1 MGVPSFFRW
10 LSQKFPKIIDG
21 CQGSFHEQ
29 YNDLNEPN
37 FNGVEYDNF
46 YIDMNGL
53 IHPCFHPQDRQSP
66 ETIEDMMVMLGRY
79 LDYLIDIVRPR
90 KLLYLAVDGVAPR
103 AKMNQQR
110 SRRFKS
116 AKDAENAELKHAEEN
131 RNKVMNGLPE
141 VPYIKPLD
149 SNCITPGTEF
159 MSVVSKTLKKYIKER
174 MSQSSYWNKLV
185 VILSDS
191 GVPGEGEHKI
201 MDFIRRQK
209 ESPDYNPN
217 IHHCM
222 YGLDADL
229 IMLSLA
235 THERFFS
242 IIREKVFFEQEQ
254 CYICNDIHSPDKCP
268 HRKDIGAMDTIT
280 KPFQFLH
287 CHILRGYL
295 QITLKVE
302 GFEFERCVDDF
313 IFFCFLVGN
322 DFLPHIPSLDIR
334 DGAVDLLMK
343 VYREFLPH
351 GGYITESGSLNVTN
365 AKNFLQEVGK
375 EEPAILEKKCQK
387 EKNYAKRR
395 LDNQI
400 RDLEIKKANVYE
412 NSTLKSTESINTLTP
427 EQQEQLKTQEAEI
440 KKIEDEER
448 KLRADFEQKEL
459 TDEVKLG
466 EPGYTQRYYSVKF
479 KINPKQDTQKIRDIV
494 HSYFE
499 GMNWV
504 LGYYYKGCQ
513 SWDWYYP
520 YLYAPFAEDMG
531 EYVDYNFEIKYKE
544 STPFRPFE
552 QLMSVLPPRSKS
564 CLPYQFHD
572 LMKSKG
578 SPISDFYPDTFEL
591 DFNGEKVDYKAIVVL
606 TFIDQEKLL
615 RYVEPIEMGLTGEL
629 RQRNRRYGDS
639 YIFIGKDNAKY
650 FTTIQT
656 FKAACSSI
664 WGLIKPTIN
673 KLNEE
678 DIKVP
683 LSDYKE
689 LLTPIT
695 NSQQGLS
702 GFIIPVDDMEI
713 GEDQNQCFVAG
724 FINPQFEEGH
734 VFKTRYLD
742 GDSITLPEIS
752 VRGFSNTKPS
762 STYQPKKRVN
772 TGDSYIDER
781 KRELKDDYQQKREQP
796 PIEYHNQQPEAY
808 FTPFMFI
815 QQNYKQPNNN
825 YPQPPQPNYSYSQP
839 PQSNYNYPQPPQS
852 NYSYYQPQ
860 QFYQPN
866 GSYYNQPNQITPTY
880 APYSNPGQHQP
891 QQQPKK
897 PSSGGYGG
905 FFNYC

>member
-10 LSQKFPKIIDG
+10 LKQRFPKIIDD
-21 CQGSFHEQ
+21 CQPSSQEKYG
-29 YNDLNEPN
+29 DLNEPN
-37 FNGVEYDNF
+37 TNGVEYDNF

-53 IHPCFHPQDRQSP
+53 IHPCLHPQDRQAAESV
-66 ETIEDMMVMLGRY
+66 EDMMVLLTRY

-116 AKDAENAELKHAEEN
+116 AKDAENAELKQAEEN
-131 RNKVMNGLPE
+131 RNRAKNGLPE
-141 VPYIKPLD
+141 IPYVRPFD

-242 IIREKVFFEQEQ
+242 IVREKVFFEQDQ
-254 CYICNDIHSPDKCP
+254 CYICNKIHPPDKCP
-268 HRKDIGAMDTIT
+268 HRKEVGALDTII

-322 DFLPHIPSLDIR
+322 DFLPRIPSLDIR
-334 DGAVDLLMK
+334 DGGVDLLMK

-365 AKNFLQEVGK
+365 AKNFLREVGK
-375 EEPAILEKKCQK
+375 EEPAILEKKYQK
-387 EKNYAKRR
+387 EKMNAKKNF
-395 LDNQI
+395 DNQMKQ
-400 RDLEIKKANVYE
+400 LESRKASIYE
-412 NSTLKSTESINTLTP
+412 NSTLKSTESINSLTP
-427 EQQEQLKTQEAEI
+427 EQQEQLKIQEAEI
-440 KKIEDEER
+440 KSIEQRENRLKERFKKAEE
-448 KLRADFEQKEL
+448 KDLLKM
-459 TDEVKLG
+459 G
-466 EPGYTQRYYSVKF
+466 ESGYTQRYYNVKF
-479 KINPKQDTQKIRDIV
+479 KINPKKDTQKVRDIV

-531 EYVDYNFEIKYKE
+531 EYVDYNFEFKYKK
-544 STPFRPFE
+544 SIPFRPFE

-564 CLPYQFHD
+564 CLPEQFHD

-578 SPISDFYPDTFEL
+578 SPISEFYPDTFKL

-615 RYVEPIEMGLTGEL
+615 HYVKPIEKKLKGDAK
-629 RQRNRRYGDS
+629 RRNRRYGDS
-639 YIFIGKDNAKY
+639 YIFIGKDNVKY

-656 FKAACSSI
+656 FKTACSSI
-664 WGLIKPTIN
+664 WGLIKPTID
-673 KLNEE
+673 KLNKK
-678 DIKVP
+678 DKKVP

-689 LLTPIT
+689 LLTPIV

-702 GFIIPVDDMEI
+702 GFIIPVDDMELS
-713 GEDQNQCFVAG
+713 EDQNQCFIAG

-742 GDSITLPEIS
+742 GEPITLPEIS
-752 VRGFSNTKPS
+752 VRGFSNTKQS
-762 STYQPKKRVN
+762 STYQSKRRSN
-772 TGDSYIDER
+772 GGDSYIDER
-781 KRELKDDYQQKREQP
+781 KRELKDDYQQKRK
-796 PIEYHNQQPEAY
+796 NK
-808 FTPFMFI
+808 F
-815 QQNYKQPNNN
+815 
-825 YPQPPQPNYSYSQP
+825 S
-839 PQSNYNYPQPPQS
+839 
-852 NYSYYQPQ
+852 
-860 QFYQPN
+860 
-866 GSYYNQPNQITPTY
+866 
-880 APYSNPGQHQP
+880 SNPSYQQRSFKQDHLFPRRRDQRHHSFGYNNHRQQGQFDKSRHSHNYRF
-891 QQQPKK
+891 KK
-897 PSSGGYGG
+897 EGRRDYDD
-905 FFNYC
+905 YE